1 MNFLK
6 PVKFQKLNRFFIYTF
21 NCLFHNKKKYSVGT
35 DFGLFG
41 LFNSLMLLPAS

>member
-21 NCLFHNKKKYSVGT
+21 NCLFHNKKKVFIFAPTNRTHKCTGIVT
-35 DFGLFG
+35 DID
-41 LFNSLMLLPAS
+41 